1 MRSEV
6 QIQTKSPSILNTLN
20 TVQYK
25 IMFNSSLV
33 VD

>member
-6 QIQTKSPSILNTLN
+6 WIQTKSPNILNMLN

-33 VD
+33 IA